1 MSRENVDLVRRGLD
15 LLRESYRSGA
25 AADGLLALC
34 APDIRVDATRRV
46 FNPAVYEGAAGVR
59 RSIQEICDAWEDF
72 HESNERII
80 DAGDRV
86 VVIQTIA
93 GRGRI
98 SKAQVEQKGAL
109 IFTVRDE
116 CITLIEVFGDPREAL
131 KATRLA
137 D

>member
-1 MSRENVDLVRRGLD
+1 M
-15 LLRESYRSGA
+15 
-25 AADGLLALC
+25 
-34 APDIRVDATRRV
+34 
-46 FNPAVYEGAAGVR
+46 R
-59 RSIQEICDAWEDF
+59 RSIGEICDAWEDF

-109 IFTVRDE
+109 IFTMQDGFVR
-116 CITLIEVFGDPREAL
+116 LIEVFVDPREAL
-131 KATRLA
+131 KAVGLA